1 MLTDLLNDL
10 LKIAIIILVG
20 MTPSIAIYLTI
31 YKNELYIKFNE
42 KWKLGRT
49 KLIILWIS
57 VFIYSFL
64 LNFTVYEPQVKLTN
78 QINIFLRLLGAL
90 FMSIVG
96 LELVFML
103 YMILIVVFIEKEEM
117 KLRKLKSLKN
127 EK

>member
-78 QINIFLRLLGAL
+78 QINIFLLLLGAL
-90 FMSIVG
+90 FM
-96 LELVFML
+96 
-103 YMILIVVFIEKEEM
+103 
-117 KLRKLKSLKN
+117 
-127 EK
+127 